1 MTTTATTFP
10 FFRGDWVVQVIIGS
24 MVISSMLVPLR
35 LEPSH
40 PIGKLPDTD
49 VLLSPET
56 AIHPGRICSS
66 GPNDRAARG

>member
-1 MTTTATTFP
+1 MTTTATTFA
-10 FFRGDWVVQVIIGS
+10 FFCGNRVVQIIIGS
-24 MVISSMLVPLR
+24 TVISSMLVPLW

-40 PIGKLPDTD
+40 PIGKLPDTN